1 MKHNV
6 TLAMALNEINKDVMD
21 KAHPKYLEANG
32 FDSWQNAFGA
42 YLGVERE
49 LEMSSIAKAQG
60 ETYKFSKGL
69 TEAEC
74 RNFVANAPVQFR
86 KTADM
91 FYKVNDNV
99 ISIMEDAQVFSHDV
113 AKALR
118 TKHRKYCPLLRDFS
132 DTAAADNFIGGL
144 SAGGRGV
151 GNVSIPLKA
160 ISIKGSERGVLNPL
174 ETVLKSYAM
183 MINRAERNKVG
194 LLAVKA
200 AQTKQLHDLIKEVPE
215 VVGKDGKVVNAVA
228 DPKNCIFTVLV
239 NGKKKAY
246 QTTQE
251 LYSPIVGYN
260 LPAAGLTLEVARMTA
275 QMLRTGATMSPSFII
290 RNLLRDTITAGFSSK
305 NGFIPF
311 VDTWRGFMALKN
323 DPVLRAEFE
332 AAGVGEFN
340 FYGAKAQRIKSL
352 DKMIGEHENLFK
364 RIFGKME
371 EWSDIAES
379 ATRMGE
385 FMLARK
391 AGKSLEQ
398 AGHEAR
404 EVTVDFSKSGIYGEQ
419 INRYI
424 PFFNACLQGGDKI
437 YQLMREDPHGT
448 MMKMFLTIVLPS
460 ALLYAFNRDKDWW
473 KDLDP
478 DIKNN
483 YWCLSD
489 KLRIPKP
496 QEIGVLL
503 GSGIEA
509 FFEQASGRDKK
520 AVSNVLDA
528 FLDNMTPSIIPT
540 LILPLV
546 EWKTNY
552 SYFRGQQLVSSKYQ
566 RMPDEL
572 QYNDYTSELS
582 KGIGKVFKVSP
593 MKVDNLVRGY
603 TGTMGAL
610 LWSMAGEPFAK
621 ANNLPAK
628 HFSELPFV
636 RDFNVTDANLSRP
649 MNEFYGIL
657 DKANRQHAGYGVK
670 GKPEAAVKGIRSAG
684 SMISKIRKDIDKIT
698 HSNLTPE
705 RKRELIDKRKEKM
718 NQIAKQAT
726 ARYGKYFE

>member
-1 MKHNV
+1 
-6 TLAMALNEINKDVMD
+6 
-21 KAHPKYLEANG
+21 
-32 FDSWQNAFGA
+32 
-42 YLGVERE
+42 
-49 LEMSSIAKAQG
+49 
-60 ETYKFSKGL
+60 
-69 TEAEC
+69 
-74 RNFVANAPVQFR
+74 
-86 KTADM
+86 
-91 FYKVNDNV
+91 
-99 ISIMEDAQVFSHDV
+99 
-113 AKALR
+113 
-118 TKHRKYCPLLRDFS
+118 
-132 DTAAADNFIGGL
+132 
-144 SAGGRGV
+144 
-151 GNVSIPLKA
+151 
-160 ISIKGSERGVLNPL
+160 
-174 ETVLKSYAM
+174 
-183 MINRAERNKVG
+183 
-194 LLAVKA
+194 
-200 AQTKQLHDLIKEVPE
+200 
-215 VVGKDGKVVNAVA
+215 
-228 DPKNCIFTVLV
+228 
-239 NGKKKAY
+239 
-246 QTTQE
+246 
-251 LYSPIVGYN
+251 
-260 LPAAGLTLEVARMTA
+260 
-275 QMLRTGATMSPSFII
+275 
-290 RNLLRDTITAGFSSK
+290 
-305 NGFIPF
+305 
-311 VDTWRGFMALKN
+311 
-323 DPVLRAEFE
+323 
-332 AAGVGEFN
+332 
-340 FYGAKAQRIKSL
+340 
-352 DKMIGEHENLFK
+352 MIGEHENLFK

-460 ALLYAFNRDKDWW
+460 ALLYAFNRDEDWW

-503 GSGIEA
+503 GSGTEA

-610 LWSMAGEPFAK
+610 LWATPDYAFDK
-621 ANNLPAK
+621 TLNQPTK
-628 HFSELPFV
+628 HWYERQFF
-636 RDFNVTDANLSRP
+636 RDFTVTDANLSRP

>member
-1 MKHNV
+1 M
-6 TLAMALNEINKDVMD
+6 
-21 KAHPKYLEANG
+21 
-32 FDSWQNAFGA
+32 
-42 YLGVERE
+42 
-49 LEMSSIAKAQG
+49 
-60 ETYKFSKGL
+60 
-69 TEAEC
+69 
-74 RNFVANAPVQFR
+74 
-86 KTADM
+86 
-91 FYKVNDNV
+91 
-99 ISIMEDAQVFSHDV
+99 
-113 AKALR
+113 
-118 TKHRKYCPLLRDFS
+118 
-132 DTAAADNFIGGL
+132 
-144 SAGGRGV
+144 
-151 GNVSIPLKA
+151 
-160 ISIKGSERGVLNPL
+160 LNPL

-323 DPVLRAEFE
+323 DPALRAEFE

-566 RMPDEL
+566 RLPDEL

-582 KGIGKVFKVSP
+582 KGIGNVFKVSP

-610 LWSMAGEPFAK
+610 LWGAAGEPFAK
-621 ANNLPAK
+621 ANNLPKK
-628 HFSELPFV
+628 HFNEMLFV

-684 SMISKIRKDIDKIT
+684 AMISKIRKDIDKIT

-705 RKRELIDKRKEKM
+705 RKRELIDNRKEKM